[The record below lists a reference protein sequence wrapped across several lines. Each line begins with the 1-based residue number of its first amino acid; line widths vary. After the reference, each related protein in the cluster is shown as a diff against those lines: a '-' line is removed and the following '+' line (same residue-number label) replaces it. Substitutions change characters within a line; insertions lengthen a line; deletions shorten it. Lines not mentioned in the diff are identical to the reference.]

1 MEVNKTKHF
10 LIIFSSTIAIGCLLG
25 NKKMESIRK
34 LEIIKTDTTSEF
46 YVFKTMSEA
55 GSEVIVIAEKEK
67 VNSCKPFK
75 KFIVADSVHETS
87 IIKSG
92 SGYDFV
98 GMYLSYID
106 NIQIRK
112 KGELVKII
120 WNCQSFTEK

>member
-1 MEVNKTKHF
+1 V
-10 LIIFSSTIAIGCLLG
+10 SD
-25 NKKMESIRK
+25 
-34 LEIIKTDTTSEF
+34 DTGTAATTGF
-46 YVFKTMSEA
+46 
-55 GSEVIVIAEKEK
+55 IVIAEKEK

-75 KFIVADSVHETS
+75 KFILADSVHETS
-87 IIKSG
+87 MIISG